1 MIAPHERLARAFEDV
16 GLIGY
21 GGLCETDQRRERPEA
36 APHIALTE
44 AYHAGQVRLILA
56 LRETLTEPRRQ
67 RLCAT
72 AEGLK

>member
-1 MIAPHERLARAFEDV
+1 MRLARAFEDV
-16 GLIGY
+16 SLMAY
-21 GGLCETDQRRERPEA
+21 GGLCQTDQRRERPEA
-36 APHIALTE
+36 APRIAPIE

-56 LRETLTEPRRQ
+56 LKETLTEPRRQ